1 MKSDH
6 KIALLDVTL
15 RDGGYVNKHSWT
27 AGQAQQVVRACA
39 AAGVPFTEVG
49 YLRPARHGA
58 EDDTAPSASCP
69 PRYLEA
75 LQAEASLGVDA
86 GTGTGLVVMAHA
98 RDTGPS
104 DLAGLARSG
113 VRLVRMPG
121 PPHKI
126 QELAPYAEAVRGAG
140 MRFAVNLTRVSELT
154 EKEIL
159 GAAEAAQRIS
169 ADMFYLADSNGS
181 MFPDGIARIARQVRN
196 SVSMTLGFHAHDGLS
211 LGFANALAAMDNDFE
226 YIDASLCGMG
236 KGGGNLALEL
246 IAAHLYFRR
255 LCDVS
260 VTPLVDAAVSLLTPW
275 KGDQILSRC
284 ESIVSGIL
292 DLNLENLAEIR
303 SAGEGSTLF
312 SMLDGTRTP
321 C

>member
-1 MKSDH
+1 MKSGN
-6 KIALLDVTL
+6 KTTLLDVTL

-27 AGQAQQVVRACA
+27 TEQAERVVRSCT

-49 YLRPARHGA
+49 YLRPARHEVDG
-58 EDDTAPSASCP
+58 DTAPSASCP

-75 LQAEASLGVDA
+75 LQAEASPAPGA
-86 GTGTGLVVMAHA
+86 GTGLVVMAHA
-98 RDTGPS
+98 KDATPA
-104 DLAGLARSG
+104 DLAALARFG
-113 VRLVRMPG
+113 VRLVRMPV
-121 PPHKI
+121 PPHKVA
-126 QELAPYAEAVRGAG
+126 ELGPYAAAVRDAG
-140 MRFAVNLTRVSELT
+140 MRFAVNLIRISELD

-159 GAAEAAQRIS
+159 TAAEAAQRIS
-169 ADMFYLADSNGS
+169 ADIFYLADSNGS
-181 MFPDGIARIARQVRN
+181 MFPDGVSRIAGQVRDT
-196 SVSMTLGFHAHDGLS
+196 VSMTLGFHAHDGLS
-211 LGFANALAAMDNDFE
+211 LGFANALAAMHNGFD

-246 IAAHLYFRR
+246 VAAHLHFRR

-260 VTPLVDAAVSLLTPW
+260 VTPLVDAAISLLTPW

-292 DLNLENLAEIR
+292 DLNIENLAELK
-303 SAGEGSTLF
+303 SADSDSTLF
-312 SMLDGTRTP
+312 SMLDSTRTP